1 MFKLLICLF
10 VVASGVSGAS
20 IGGVDVTTEKREIV
34 PVLRFET
41 EKDPNGSFKFTYE
54 GGDKSFREESGVVHN
69 AGTDDESL
77 EVSGSYRYID
87 ADGQLV
93 EVHYTAGKNGFVPT
107 GTHILGEITALAKAA
122 ADLPQYSEEQEREQ
136 RLSQRRARS
145 KTEQTAEPVEQTKP
159 KVEPKAAAAAEV
171 VPVQVVQV
179 EQKPVVAAAAAAV
192 EKTDKVASKTA

>member
-1 MFKLLICLF
+1 MFKLFICLI

-20 IGGVDVTTEKREIV
+20 IGSTDVTTEKREIV
-34 PVLRFET
+34 PLLRFET

-54 GGDKSFREESGVVHN
+54 GGDKSFREESGVLEN
-69 AGTDDESL
+69 AGTEDEAL
-77 EVSGSYRYID
+77 EVTGSYRYID

-107 GTHILGEITALAKAA
+107 GTHILSEITALAKAA

-159 KVEPKAAAAAEV
+159 AEPKAAAAEV

-179 EQKPVVAAAAAAV
+179 EQKPVAAAV